1 MVIVRLLSHLF
12 QLLAIGILSLGLWL
26 WIVGH
31 DVTLPAG
38 QLWFQFDVGTLNF
51 LQVIVQRYIFAPI
64 WDAVFV
70 PILQISTWKVLLT
83 LFFITLVLGF
93 VPDFLAHEHRRRR
106 HRR

>member
-1 MVIVRLLSHLF
+1 MVIVRLLSRFF
-12 QLLAIGILSLGLWL
+12 QLLAIGILGLGLWL

-38 QLWFQFDVGTLNF
+38 QLWFQFDVGTLNL
-51 LQVIVQRYIFAPI
+51 LQVIVQRYIYAPI

-93 VPDFLAHEHRRRR
+93 MLSSLIHKHRRRR

>member
-1 MVIVRLLSHLF
+1 MVIIRLLSRLF
-12 QLLAIGILSLGLWL
+12 RLLAIGILGLGLWL

-51 LQVIVQRYIFAPI
+51 LQVIVQRYIYAPV
-64 WDAVFV
+64 WDVVFV
-70 PILQISTWKVLLT
+70 AILQISTWKVLFT
-83 LFFITLVLGF
+83 LFVITLVLGF
-93 VPDFLAHEHRRRR
+93 VIGLLAHEHRRWR